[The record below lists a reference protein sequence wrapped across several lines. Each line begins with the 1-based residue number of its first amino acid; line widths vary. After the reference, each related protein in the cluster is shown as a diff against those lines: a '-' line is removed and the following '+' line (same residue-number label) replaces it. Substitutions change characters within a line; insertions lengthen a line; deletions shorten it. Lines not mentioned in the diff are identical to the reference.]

1 MTIESFTSCLEEF
14 IMEHDRLLVPGLG
27 AFTAGLQAATIS
39 DNGFTI
45 NPPYRKLEFIYGED
59 LGIGENEQYD
69 FLYSQKEKMDLE
81 KVREELAEIISE
93 IKREVEA
100 NSLVELPGLG
110 KLRSLGDGHLFFVM
124 DKDAQIYPE
133 GFALSSVSLKN
144 RVSSIMEVMAAPKP
158 VEQPAAVAESPK
170 AADIPETD
178 ETSKTAEATVIAE
191 AKETAEA
198 PETAETSETA
208 VTSKTAETAE
218 ATETA
223 GNAVSKEPKI
233 ADGLARKKKK
243 MPVVVKVIL
252 WLLGIALLL
261 LAGFMALA
269 YFCPDFIDTLLYSPE
284 EIELLKA
291 L

>member
-27 AFTAGLQAATIS
+27 SFKAGLQAATIS

-69 FLYSQKEKMDLE
+69 YLYSIKEKMDLE

-144 RVSSIMEVMAAPKP
+144 RVSGIPEVVAVPKP
-158 VEQPAAVAESPK
+158 VEQPVAATEGHN
-170 AADIPETD
+170 E
-178 ETSKTAEATVIAE
+178 
-191 AKETAEA
+191 
-198 PETAETSETA
+198 AETSETA
-208 VTSKTAETAE
+208 ETTVTAEE
-218 ATETA
+218 
-223 GNAVSKEPKI
+223 AVSKEQKV
-233 ADGLARKKKK
+233 ADGLARKKKR

-269 YFCPDFIDTLLYSPE
+269 YFCPDFIDTLLYSPD
-284 EIELLKA
+284 EIELLKT

>member
-69 FLYSQKEKMDLE
+69 YLYSIKEKMDLE

-144 RVSSIMEVMAAPKP
+144 RVSGIPEV
-158 VEQPAAVAESPK
+158 VAAVAERHNE
-170 AADIPETD
+170 A
-178 ETSKTAEATVIAE
+178 ETS
-191 AKETAEA
+191 ETAETTV
-198 PETAETSETA
+198 TAETSETA
-208 VTSKTAETAE
+208 E
-218 ATETA
+218 
-223 GNAVSKEPKI
+223 GAVSKEQKV
-233 ADGLARKKKK
+233 ADGLARKKKR

>member
-69 FLYSQKEKMDLE
+69 YLYSIKEKMDLE

-93 IKREVEA
+93 IKREVEV

-144 RVSSIMEVMAAPKP
+144 RVSG
-158 VEQPAAVAESPK
+158 
-170 AADIPETD
+170 IPEVAAAF
-178 ETSKTAEATVIAE
+178 AERHNE
-191 AKETAEA
+191 
-198 PETAETSETA
+198 AETSETA
-208 VTSKTAETAE
+208 ETTVTAEE
-218 ATETA
+218 
-223 GNAVSKEPKI
+223 AVSKEQKV

-252 WLLGIALLL
+252 WLLGITLLL

-269 YFCPDFIDTLLYSPE
+269 YFCPDFIDTLLYSPD

>member
-14 IMEHDRLLVPGLG
+14 IMEHDMLLVPGLG
-27 AFTAGLQAATIS
+27 SFTAGLQAATIS

-69 FLYSQKEKMDLE
+69 YLYSIKEKMDLE

-144 RVSSIMEVMAAPKP
+144 RVSGIPEVVAAPKP
-158 VEQPAAVAESPK
+158 VEQPVA
-170 AADIPETD
+170 
-178 ETSKTAEATVIAE
+178 
-191 AKETAEA
+191 
-198 PETAETSETA
+198 
-208 VTSKTAETAE
+208 
-218 ATETA
+218 ATE
-223 GNAVSKEPKI
+223 GHNEAVSKEQKV

-269 YFCPDFIDTLLYSPE
+269 YFCPDFIDTLLYSPD
-284 EIELLKA
+284 EIELLKT

>member
-27 AFTAGLQAATIS
+27 SFTAGLQAATIS

-69 FLYSQKEKMDLE
+69 YLYSIKEKMDLE
-81 KVREELAEIISE
+81 KVREELAEMISE

-144 RVSSIMEVMAAPKP
+144 RVSGIPAVVAVPKP
-158 VEQPAAVAESPK
+158 VEQPVAATEGHN
-170 AADIPETD
+170 E
-178 ETSKTAEATVIAE
+178 
-191 AKETAEA
+191 
-198 PETAETSETA
+198 AETSETA
-208 VTSKTAETAE
+208 EPSEPAEE
-218 ATETA
+218 
-223 GNAVSKEPKI
+223 AVSKEQKV
-233 ADGLARKKKK
+233 ADGLAKKKKK

-269 YFCPDFIDTLLYSPE
+269 YFCPDFIDTLLYSPD
-284 EIELLKA
+284 EIELLKT

>member
-14 IMEHDRLLVPGLG
+14 IMEHDRLHVPGLG
-27 AFTAGLQAATIS
+27 SFTAGLQAATIS

-45 NPPYRKLEFIYGED
+45 NPPYRKLDFIYGED

-69 FLYSQKEKMDLE
+69 FLYSIKEKMDLE

-93 IKREVEA
+93 IKRDVEA

-110 KLRSLGDGHLFFVM
+110 RLRSLGDGHLFFVM
-124 DKDAQIYPE
+124 DKSAQIYPE

-144 RVSSIMEVMAAPKP
+144 RVSGIPEVVATPKP
-158 VEQPAAVAESPK
+158 VEQPVAA
-170 AADIPETD
+170 
-178 ETSKTAEATVIAE
+178 
-191 AKETAEA
+191 
-198 PETAETSETA
+198 AETSG
-208 VTSKTAETAE
+208 TAE
-218 ATETA
+218 
-223 GNAVSKEPKI
+223 GQVSKEQKV

-261 LAGFMALA
+261 LAGFMALV

>member
-27 AFTAGLQAATIS
+27 SFTAGLQAATIS

-69 FLYSQKEKMDLE
+69 YLYSIKEKMDLE

-144 RVSSIMEVMAAPKP
+144 RVSGIPEVVAAPKP
-158 VEQPAAVAESPK
+158 VEQPVA
-170 AADIPETD
+170 
-178 ETSKTAEATVIAE
+178 
-191 AKETAEA
+191 
-198 PETAETSETA
+198 
-208 VTSKTAETAE
+208 
-218 ATETA
+218 ATE
-223 GNAVSKEPKI
+223 GHNEAVSKEQKV

-269 YFCPDFIDTLLYSPE
+269 YFCPDFIDTLLYSPD
-284 EIELLKA
+284 EIELLKT

>member
-27 AFTAGLQAATIS
+27 SFTAGLQAATIS

-69 FLYSQKEKMDLE
+69 YLYSIKEKMDLE

-144 RVSSIMEVMAAPKP
+144 RVSGIPEVVAVPKP
-158 VEQPAAVAESPK
+158 VEQSVA
-170 AADIPETD
+170 
-178 ETSKTAEATVIAE
+178 
-191 AKETAEA
+191 
-198 PETAETSETA
+198 
-208 VTSKTAETAE
+208 
-218 ATETA
+218 ATEGHNEA
-223 GNAVSKEPKI
+223 MSKEQRV

-269 YFCPDFIDTLLYSPE
+269 YFCPDFIDTLLYSPD
-284 EIELLKA
+284 EIELLKT

>member
-27 AFTAGLQAATIS
+27 SFTAGLQAATIS

-69 FLYSQKEKMDLE
+69 YLYSIKEKMDLE

-144 RVSSIMEVMAAPKP
+144 RVSGILEVVAAPKP
-158 VEQPAAVAESPK
+158 VEQPVA
-170 AADIPETD
+170 
-178 ETSKTAEATVIAE
+178 
-191 AKETAEA
+191 
-198 PETAETSETA
+198 
-208 VTSKTAETAE
+208 
-218 ATETA
+218 ATE
-223 GNAVSKEPKI
+223 GHNEAVSKEQKV

-269 YFCPDFIDTLLYSPE
+269 YFCPDFIDTLLYSPD
-284 EIELLKA
+284 EIELLKT

>member
-27 AFTAGLQAATIS
+27 SFTAGLQAATIS

-69 FLYSQKEKMDLE
+69 YLYSIKEKMDLE

-144 RVSSIMEVMAAPKP
+144 RVSGIPEVVAAPKP
-158 VEQPAAVAESPK
+158 VEQPVA
-170 AADIPETD
+170 
-178 ETSKTAEATVIAE
+178 
-191 AKETAEA
+191 
-198 PETAETSETA
+198 
-208 VTSKTAETAE
+208 
-218 ATETA
+218 ATE
-223 GNAVSKEPKI
+223 GHNEAVSKEQKV
-233 ADGLARKKKK
+233 ADRLARKK

-269 YFCPDFIDTLLYSPE
+269 YFCPDFIDTLLYSPD
-284 EIELLKA
+284 EIELLKT

>member
-27 AFTAGLQAATIS
+27 SFTAGLQAATIS

-69 FLYSQKEKMDLE
+69 YLYSIKEKMDLE

-144 RVSSIMEVMAAPKP
+144 RVSGIPEVMAAPKP
-158 VEQPAAVAESPK
+158 VEQPVAATEGHN
-170 AADIPETD
+170 E
-178 ETSKTAEATVIAE
+178 
-191 AKETAEA
+191 
-198 PETAETSETA
+198 AETSETA
-208 VTSKTAETAE
+208 EASEPAEE
-218 ATETA
+218 
-223 GNAVSKEPKI
+223 AVSKEQKV
-233 ADGLARKKKK
+233 ADGLAKKKK
-243 MPVVVKVIL
+243 RMPVVVKVIL

-269 YFCPDFIDTLLYSPE
+269 YFCPDFIDTLLYSPD
-284 EIELLKA
+284 EIELLKT

>member
-27 AFTAGLQAATIS
+27 SFTAGLQAATIS

-69 FLYSQKEKMDLE
+69 YLYSIKEKMDLE

-144 RVSSIMEVMAAPKP
+144 RVSGIPEVVADPKP
-158 VEQPAAVAESPK
+158 VEQPVA
-170 AADIPETD
+170 
-178 ETSKTAEATVIAE
+178 
-191 AKETAEA
+191 
-198 PETAETSETA
+198 
-208 VTSKTAETAE
+208 
-218 ATETA
+218 ATE
-223 GNAVSKEPKI
+223 GHNEAVSKEQKV
-233 ADGLARKKKK
+233 ADGLARKKKR

-269 YFCPDFIDTLLYSPE
+269 YFCPDFIDTLLYSPD
-284 EIELLKA
+284 EIELLKT

>member
-69 FLYSQKEKMDLE
+69 YLYSIKEKMDLE

-144 RVSSIMEVMAAPKP
+144 RVSGIPEVVAAPKP
-158 VEQPAAVAESPK
+158 VEQPVAATEGHN
-170 AADIPETD
+170 E
-178 ETSKTAEATVIAE
+178 
-191 AKETAEA
+191 
-198 PETAETSETA
+198 AETSETA
-208 VTSKTAETAE
+208 ETTVTAEE
-218 ATETA
+218 
-223 GNAVSKEPKI
+223 AVSKEQKV
-233 ADGLARKKKK
+233 AYGLARKKKK
-243 MPVVVKVIL
+243 MPVGVKVIL

-269 YFCPDFIDTLLYSPE
+269 YFCPDFIDTLLYSPD

>member
-69 FLYSQKEKMDLE
+69 YLYSIKEKMDLE

-93 IKREVEA
+93 IKREVEV

-144 RVSSIMEVMAAPKP
+144 RVSGIPEVAAAPKP
-158 VEQPAAVAESPK
+158 VEQPVAATEGHN
-170 AADIPETD
+170 E
-178 ETSKTAEATVIAE
+178 AEATV
-191 AKETAEA
+191 T
-198 PETAETSETA
+198 TETSETA
-208 VTSKTAETAE
+208 EE
-218 ATETA
+218 
-223 GNAVSKEPKI
+223 AVSKEQKV
-233 ADGLARKKKK
+233 ADELARKKKK
-243 MPVVVKVIL
+243 MPVGVKVIL

>member
-27 AFTAGLQAATIS
+27 SFTAGLQAATIS

-69 FLYSQKEKMDLE
+69 YLYSIKEKMDLE

-144 RVSSIMEVMAAPKP
+144 RVSGIPEVVAPKP
-158 VEQPAAVAESPK
+158 VEQPVA
-170 AADIPETD
+170 
-178 ETSKTAEATVIAE
+178 
-191 AKETAEA
+191 
-198 PETAETSETA
+198 
-208 VTSKTAETAE
+208 
-218 ATETA
+218 ATE
-223 GNAVSKEPKI
+223 GHNEAVSKEQKV
-233 ADGLARKKKK
+233 ADGLARKKKR

-269 YFCPDFIDTLLYSPE
+269 YFCPDFIDTLLYSPD
-284 EIELLKA
+284 EIELLKT

>member
-27 AFTAGLQAATIS
+27 SFTAGLQAATIS

-69 FLYSQKEKMDLE
+69 YLYSIKEKMDLE

-144 RVSSIMEVMAAPKP
+144 RVSGIPEVVAVPKP
-158 VEQPAAVAESPK
+158 VEQPVA
-170 AADIPETD
+170 
-178 ETSKTAEATVIAE
+178 
-191 AKETAEA
+191 
-198 PETAETSETA
+198 
-208 VTSKTAETAE
+208 
-218 ATETA
+218 ATE
-223 GNAVSKEPKI
+223 GHNEAVSKEQKV
-233 ADGLARKKKK
+233 ADGLARKKKR

-269 YFCPDFIDTLLYSPE
+269 YCCPDFIDTLLYSPD
-284 EIELLKA
+284 EIELLKT

>member
-27 AFTAGLQAATIS
+27 SFTAGLQAATIS

-69 FLYSQKEKMDLE
+69 YLYSIKEKMDLE

-144 RVSSIMEVMAAPKP
+144 RVSGIPEVVAAPKP
-158 VEQPAAVAESPK
+158 GEQPVAATEGHN
-170 AADIPETD
+170 E
-178 ETSKTAEATVIAE
+178 AEAS
-191 AKETAEA
+191 ETAE
-198 PETAETSETA
+198 PSEPAEE
-208 VTSKTAETAE
+208 
-218 ATETA
+218 
-223 GNAVSKEPKI
+223 AVSKEQKV
-233 ADGLARKKKK
+233 ADGLARKKKR

-269 YFCPDFIDTLLYSPE
+269 YFCPDFIDTLLYSPD
-284 EIELLKA
+284 EIELLKT

>member
-69 FLYSQKEKMDLE
+69 YLYSIKEKMDLE

-93 IKREVEA
+93 IKREVET

-144 RVSSIMEVMAAPKP
+144 RVSGIPEV
-158 VEQPAAVAESPK
+158 VAAVAERPN
-170 AADIPETD
+170 E
-178 ETSKTAEATVIAE
+178 
-191 AKETAEA
+191 
-198 PETAETSETA
+198 AETSETA
-208 VTSKTAETAE
+208 ETTVTAE
-218 ATETA
+218 
-223 GNAVSKEPKI
+223 GAVSKEQKV

-269 YFCPDFIDTLLYSPE
+269 YFCPDFIDTLLYSPD

>member
-69 FLYSQKEKMDLE
+69 YLYSIKEKMDLE

-144 RVSSIMEVMAAPKP
+144 RVSGIPEVVAAPKP
-158 VEQPAAVAESPK
+158 VEQPVAATEGHN
-170 AADIPETD
+170 E
-178 ETSKTAEATVIAE
+178 AEATV
-191 AKETAEA
+191 TAESHN
-198 PETAETSETA
+198 EAETSEP
-208 VTSKTAETAE
+208 AE
-218 ATETA
+218 
-223 GNAVSKEPKI
+223 GAVSKEQKV

-243 MPVVVKVIL
+243 MPVGVKVIL

-269 YFCPDFIDTLLYSPE
+269 YFCPDFIDTLLYSPD

>member
-45 NPPYRKLEFIYGED
+45 NPPYRKLEFIYGKD

-69 FLYSQKEKMDLE
+69 YLYSIKEKMDLE

-93 IKREVEA
+93 IKREVEV

-144 RVSSIMEVMAAPKP
+144 RVSGIPEV
-158 VEQPAAVAESPK
+158 VAAVAERHNE
-170 AADIPETD
+170 A
-178 ETSKTAEATVIAE
+178 ETSKTAEATV
-191 AKETAEA
+191 
-198 PETAETSETA
+198 TAETSETA
-208 VTSKTAETAE
+208 E
-218 ATETA
+218 
-223 GNAVSKEPKI
+223 GAVSKEQKV

-243 MPVVVKVIL
+243 MPVGVKVIL

-269 YFCPDFIDTLLYSPE
+269 YFCPDFIDTLLYSPD

>member
-69 FLYSQKEKMDLE
+69 YLYSIKEKMDLE

-93 IKREVEA
+93 IKREVEV

-144 RVSSIMEVMAAPKP
+144 RVSG
-158 VEQPAAVAESPK
+158 
-170 AADIPETD
+170 IPEVAAAF
-178 ETSKTAEATVIAE
+178 AERHNE
-191 AKETAEA
+191 
-198 PETAETSETA
+198 AETSETA
-208 VTSKTAETAE
+208 ETTVTAEE
-218 ATETA
+218 A
-223 GNAVSKEPKI
+223 VPKEQKV

-269 YFCPDFIDTLLYSPE
+269 YFCPDFIDTLLYSPD

>member
-27 AFTAGLQAATIS
+27 SFKAGLQAATIS

-69 FLYSQKEKMDLE
+69 YLYSIKEKMDLE

-144 RVSSIMEVMAAPKP
+144 RVSGIPEVVAAPKP
-158 VEQPAAVAESPK
+158 VEQPVAATEGHN
-170 AADIPETD
+170 E
-178 ETSKTAEATVIAE
+178 AEAS
-191 AKETAEA
+191 ETAESSE
-198 PETAETSETA
+198 PAEE
-208 VTSKTAETAE
+208 
-218 ATETA
+218 
-223 GNAVSKEPKI
+223 AVSKEQKV

-269 YFCPDFIDTLLYSPE
+269 YFCPDFIDTLLYSPD
-284 EIELLKA
+284 EIELLKT

>member
-27 AFTAGLQAATIS
+27 SFTAGLQAATIS

-69 FLYSQKEKMDLE
+69 YLYSIKEKMDLE
-81 KVREELAEIISE
+81 KVREELAEIILE

-144 RVSSIMEVMAAPKP
+144 RVFGIPEVVAAPKP
-158 VEQPAAVAESPK
+158 VQQPVA
-170 AADIPETD
+170 
-178 ETSKTAEATVIAE
+178 
-191 AKETAEA
+191 
-198 PETAETSETA
+198 
-208 VTSKTAETAE
+208 
-218 ATETA
+218 ATE
-223 GNAVSKEPKI
+223 GHNEAVSKEQKV

-269 YFCPDFIDTLLYSPE
+269 YFCPDFIDTLLYSPD
-284 EIELLKA
+284 EIELLKT

>member
-27 AFTAGLQAATIS
+27 SFTAGLQAATIS

-45 NPPYRKLEFIYGED
+45 NPPYRKLDFIYGED

-81 KVREELAEIISE
+81 KVREELAEIVSE
-93 IKREVEA
+93 IKREVEV

-144 RVSSIMEVMAAPKP
+144 RVSGIQEVVAAPKP
-158 VEQPAAVAESPK
+158 VEDAVLK
-170 AADIPETD
+170 GQ
-178 ETSKTAEATVIAE
+178 KT
-191 AKETAEA
+191 
-198 PETAETSETA
+198 
-208 VTSKTAETAE
+208 
-218 ATETA
+218 
-223 GNAVSKEPKI
+223 

-284 EIELLKA
+284 EIERSEERR
-291 L
+291 

>member
-27 AFTAGLQAATIS
+27 AFTASLQAATIS

-45 NPPYRKLEFIYGED
+45 NPPYRILEFIYGED

-69 FLYSQKEKMDLE
+69 YLYSIKEKMDLE

-144 RVSSIMEVMAAPKP
+144 RVSGIMEVVETPKP
-158 VEQPAAVAESPK
+158 VEQPAALAEGHN
-170 AADIPETD
+170 E
-178 ETSKTAEATVIAE
+178 AEATV
-191 AKETAEA
+191 TAEHHN
-198 PETAETSETA
+198 EAETSETA
-208 VTSKTAETAE
+208 EE
-218 ATETA
+218 
-223 GNAVSKEPKI
+223 AVSKEQKT

-269 YFCPDFIDTLLYSPE
+269 YFCPDFIDTLLYSPD

>member
-59 LGIGENEQYD
+59 LGIGENDQYD
-69 FLYSQKEKMDLE
+69 YLYSIKEKMDLE

-144 RVSSIMEVMAAPKP
+144 RVSGIPEVVVAPKP
-158 VEQPAAVAESPK
+158 AEQPTAATERHNEA
-170 AADIPETD
+170 
-178 ETSKTAEATVIAE
+178 ETS
-191 AKETAEA
+191 ETAEA
-198 PETAETSETA
+198 KVTAETSETA
-208 VTSKTAETAE
+208 EE
-218 ATETA
+218 
-223 GNAVSKEPKI
+223 AVSKEQKA

-243 MPVVVKVIL
+243 IPVVVKVIL

-269 YFCPDFIDTLLYSPE
+269 YFCPDFIDTLLYSPD

>member
-27 AFTAGLQAATIS
+27 SFMAGLQAATIS

-69 FLYSQKEKMDLE
+69 YLYSIKEKMDLE
-81 KVREELAEIISE
+81 KVREELAEMISE

-144 RVSSIMEVMAAPKP
+144 RVSGIPEVVAVPKP
-158 VEQPAAVAESPK
+158 VEQPVAATEGHN
-170 AADIPETD
+170 E
-178 ETSKTAEATVIAE
+178 
-191 AKETAEA
+191 
-198 PETAETSETA
+198 AETSETA
-208 VTSKTAETAE
+208 EPSEPAEE
-218 ATETA
+218 
-223 GNAVSKEPKI
+223 AVSKEQKV
-233 ADGLARKKKK
+233 ADGLARKKKR

-269 YFCPDFIDTLLYSPE
+269 YFCPDFIDTLLYSPD
-284 EIELLKA
+284 EIELLKT

>member
-27 AFTAGLQAATIS
+27 SFTAGLQAATIS

-45 NPPYRKLEFIYGED
+45 NPPYRKLEFFYGED

-69 FLYSQKEKMDLE
+69 YLYSIKEKMDLE

-144 RVSSIMEVMAAPKP
+144 RVSGIPEVVAAPKP
-158 VEQPAAVAESPK
+158 VEQPVA
-170 AADIPETD
+170 
-178 ETSKTAEATVIAE
+178 
-191 AKETAEA
+191 
-198 PETAETSETA
+198 
-208 VTSKTAETAE
+208 
-218 ATETA
+218 ATE
-223 GNAVSKEPKI
+223 GHNEAVSKEQKV
-233 ADGLARKKKK
+233 ADGLARKKKR

-269 YFCPDFIDTLLYSPE
+269 YFCPDFIDTLLYSPD
-284 EIELLKA
+284 EIELLKT

>member
-27 AFTAGLQAATIS
+27 SFTAGLQAATIS

-69 FLYSQKEKMDLE
+69 YLYSIKEKMDLE

-93 IKREVEA
+93 IKREVEE

-124 DKDAQIYPE
+124 DKDAQIYPD

-144 RVSSIMEVMAAPKP
+144 RVSGIPEVVAAPKP
-158 VEQPAAVAESPK
+158 VEQPVA
-170 AADIPETD
+170 
-178 ETSKTAEATVIAE
+178 
-191 AKETAEA
+191 
-198 PETAETSETA
+198 
-208 VTSKTAETAE
+208 
-218 ATETA
+218 ATE
-223 GNAVSKEPKI
+223 GHNEAVSKEQKV

-243 MPVVVKVIL
+243 MPVGVKVIL

-269 YFCPDFIDTLLYSPE
+269 YFCPDFIDTLLYSPD
-284 EIELLKA
+284 EIELLKT

>member
-27 AFTAGLQAATIS
+27 SFTAGLQAATIS

-69 FLYSQKEKMDLE
+69 YLYSIKEKMDLE

-144 RVSSIMEVMAAPKP
+144 RVSGIPEVVAVPKP
-158 VEQPAAVAESPK
+158 VEQPVAATEGHN
-170 AADIPETD
+170 E
-178 ETSKTAEATVIAE
+178 
-191 AKETAEA
+191 
-198 PETAETSETA
+198 AETSETA
-208 VTSKTAETAE
+208 EPSEPSE
-218 ATETA
+218 E
-223 GNAVSKEPKI
+223 AVSKEQKV
-233 ADGLARKKKK
+233 ADGLARKKKR

-269 YFCPDFIDTLLYSPE
+269 YFCPDFIDTLLYSPD
-284 EIELLKA
+284 EIELLKT

>member
-27 AFTAGLQAATIS
+27 SFTAGLQAATIS

-69 FLYSQKEKMDLE
+69 YLYSIKEKMDLE

-144 RVSSIMEVMAAPKP
+144 RVSGIPEVVAAPKP
-158 VEQPAAVAESPK
+158 VEQPVAATEGHN
-170 AADIPETD
+170 E
-178 ETSKTAEATVIAE
+178 
-191 AKETAEA
+191 
-198 PETAETSETA
+198 AETSETA
-208 VTSKTAETAE
+208 EPSEPAEE
-218 ATETA
+218 
-223 GNAVSKEPKI
+223 AVSKEQKV
-233 ADGLARKKKK
+233 ADGLARKKKR

-269 YFCPDFIDTLLYSPE
+269 YFCPDFIDTLLYSPD
-284 EIELLKA
+284 EIELLKT

>member
-27 AFTAGLQAATIS
+27 SFTAGLQAATIS

-69 FLYSQKEKMDLE
+69 YLYSIKEKMDLE

-144 RVSSIMEVMAAPKP
+144 RVSGIPEVVAVPKP
-158 VEQPAAVAESPK
+158 VEQPVA
-170 AADIPETD
+170 
-178 ETSKTAEATVIAE
+178 
-191 AKETAEA
+191 
-198 PETAETSETA
+198 
-208 VTSKTAETAE
+208 
-218 ATETA
+218 ATE
-223 GNAVSKEPKI
+223 GHNEAVSKEQKV
-233 ADGLARKKKK
+233 ADGLAKKKKK

-269 YFCPDFIDTLLYSPE
+269 YFCPDFIDTLLYSPD
-284 EIELLKA
+284 EIELLKT

>member
-27 AFTAGLQAATIS
+27 SFTAGLQAATIS

-69 FLYSQKEKMDLE
+69 YLYSIKEKMDLE

-100 NSLVELPGLG
+100 SSLVELPGLG

-144 RVSSIMEVMAAPKP
+144 RVSGIPEVVAVPKP
-158 VEQPAAVAESPK
+158 VEQPVA
-170 AADIPETD
+170 
-178 ETSKTAEATVIAE
+178 
-191 AKETAEA
+191 
-198 PETAETSETA
+198 
-208 VTSKTAETAE
+208 
-218 ATETA
+218 ATE
-223 GNAVSKEPKI
+223 GHNEAVSKEQKV
-233 ADGLARKKKK
+233 ADELARKKKR

-269 YFCPDFIDTLLYSPE
+269 YFCPDFIDTLLYSPD
-284 EIELLKA
+284 EIELLKT

>member
-27 AFTAGLQAATIS
+27 SFTAGLQAATIS

-69 FLYSQKEKMDLE
+69 YLYSIKEKMDLE

-144 RVSSIMEVMAAPKP
+144 RVSGIPEVVAAPKP
-158 VEQPAAVAESPK
+158 VEQPVAATEGHN
-170 AADIPETD
+170 E
-178 ETSKTAEATVIAE
+178 
-191 AKETAEA
+191 
-198 PETAETSETA
+198 AETSETA
-208 VTSKTAETAE
+208 ETTVTAEE
-218 ATETA
+218 
-223 GNAVSKEPKI
+223 AVSKEQKV
-233 ADGLARKKKK
+233 ADGLAKKKK
-243 MPVVVKVIL
+243 RMPVVVKVIL

-269 YFCPDFIDTLLYSPE
+269 YFCPDFIDTLLYSPD
-284 EIELLKA
+284 EIELLKT

>member
-27 AFTAGLQAATIS
+27 SFTAGLQAATIS

-69 FLYSQKEKMDLE
+69 YLYSIKEKMDLE

-144 RVSSIMEVMAAPKP
+144 RVSGIPEVVAVPKP
-158 VEQPAAVAESPK
+158 VEQPVAATEGHN
-170 AADIPETD
+170 E
-178 ETSKTAEATVIAE
+178 
-191 AKETAEA
+191 
-198 PETAETSETA
+198 AETSETA
-208 VTSKTAETAE
+208 EPSEPAEE
-218 ATETA
+218 
-223 GNAVSKEPKI
+223 AVSKEQKV
-233 ADGLARKKKK
+233 ADGLARKKKR

-269 YFCPDFIDTLLYSPE
+269 YFCPDFIDTLLYSPDE
-284 EIELLKA
+284 MDLLKT

>member
-69 FLYSQKEKMDLE
+69 YLYSIKEKMDLE

-93 IKREVEA
+93 IKREVEV

-144 RVSSIMEVMAAPKP
+144 RVSGIPEVVAAPKP
-158 VEQPAAVAESPK
+158 VEQLAAVAERHN
-170 AADIPETD
+170 E
-178 ETSKTAEATVIAE
+178 
-191 AKETAEA
+191 
-198 PETAETSETA
+198 AETSETA
-208 VTSKTAETAE
+208 ETTVTAEE
-218 ATETA
+218 
-223 GNAVSKEPKI
+223 AVSKEQKV
-233 ADGLARKKKK
+233 ADGLARKKKR
-243 MPVVVKVIL
+243 MPVGVKVIL

-269 YFCPDFIDTLLYSPE
+269 YFCPDFIDTLLYSPD

>member
-69 FLYSQKEKMDLE
+69 YLYSIKEKMDLE

-144 RVSSIMEVMAAPKP
+144 RVSGIPEVVAAPKP
-158 VEQPAAVAESPK
+158 VEQLAAVAERHN
-170 AADIPETD
+170 E
-178 ETSKTAEATVIAE
+178 
-191 AKETAEA
+191 
-198 PETAETSETA
+198 AETSEI
-208 VTSKTAETAE
+208 AED
-218 ATETA
+218 
-223 GNAVSKEPKI
+223 AVSKEQKV

-269 YFCPDFIDTLLYSPE
+269 YFCPDFIDTLLYSPD

>member
-69 FLYSQKEKMDLE
+69 YLYSIKEKMDLE

-144 RVSSIMEVMAAPKP
+144 RVSDIPEVVAIPKP
-158 VEQPAAVAESPK
+158 VEQPAAVAEGHN
-170 AADIPETD
+170 E
-178 ETSKTAEATVIAE
+178 AEATV
-191 AKETAEA
+191 TAESHN
-198 PETAETSETA
+198 EAETSETA
-208 VTSKTAETAE
+208 GTSEPAEE
-218 ATETA
+218 
-223 GNAVSKEPKI
+223 AVSKEQKV

-243 MPVVVKVIL
+243 MPIVVKVIL

-269 YFCPDFIDTLLYSPE
+269 YFCPDFIDTLLYSPD

>member
-27 AFTAGLQAATIS
+27 SFTAGLQAATIS

-69 FLYSQKEKMDLE
+69 YLYSIKEKMDLE

-144 RVSSIMEVMAAPKP
+144 RVSGIPEVVAAPKP
-158 VEQPAAVAESPK
+158 VEQPVAATEGHN
-170 AADIPETD
+170 E
-178 ETSKTAEATVIAE
+178 AEAS
-191 AKETAEA
+191 ETAE
-198 PETAETSETA
+198 PSEPAE
-208 VTSKTAETAE
+208 E
-218 ATETA
+218 AM
-223 GNAVSKEPKI
+223 SKEQKV
-233 ADGLARKKKK
+233 ADGLARKKKR

-269 YFCPDFIDTLLYSPE
+269 YFCPDFIDTLLYSPD
-284 EIELLKA
+284 EIELLKT

>member
-27 AFTAGLQAATIS
+27 SFTAGLQAATIS

-69 FLYSQKEKMDLE
+69 YLYSIKEKMDLE

-144 RVSSIMEVMAAPKP
+144 RVSGIPEVVAAPKP
-158 VEQPAAVAESPK
+158 VEQLVAATEGHN
-170 AADIPETD
+170 E
-178 ETSKTAEATVIAE
+178 AEAS
-191 AKETAEA
+191 ETAE
-198 PETAETSETA
+198 PSEPAEE
-208 VTSKTAETAE
+208 
-218 ATETA
+218 
-223 GNAVSKEPKI
+223 AVSKEQKV
-233 ADGLARKKKK
+233 ADGLARKKKR

-269 YFCPDFIDTLLYSPE
+269 YFCPDFIDTLLYSPD
-284 EIELLKA
+284 EIELLKT